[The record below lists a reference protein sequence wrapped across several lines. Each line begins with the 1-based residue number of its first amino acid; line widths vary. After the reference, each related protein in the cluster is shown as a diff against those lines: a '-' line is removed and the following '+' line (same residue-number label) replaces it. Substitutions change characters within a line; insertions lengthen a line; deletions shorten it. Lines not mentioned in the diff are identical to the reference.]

1 MEQQIKELQ
10 NRIDRLEGLLYKF
23 ALTDRYMFS
32 RNLQIQDGRSIQC
45 GVTTGTRIGTTTT
58 EKIGFYAKIP
68 VAQQTG
74 VAVSAAGIH
83 AALVNLGLITA

>member
-1 MEQQIKELQ
+1 MWSRYGQD
-10 NRIDRLEGLLYKF
+10 RIAAGTGLVVVN
-23 ALTDRYMFS
+23 S
-32 RNLQIQDGRSIQC
+32 DGTVS
-45 GVTTGTRIGTTTT
+45 VTGNSDVTGTLTVSSHIEIDGNLNHDGSNV
-58 EKIGFYAKIP
+58 GFYGTAP